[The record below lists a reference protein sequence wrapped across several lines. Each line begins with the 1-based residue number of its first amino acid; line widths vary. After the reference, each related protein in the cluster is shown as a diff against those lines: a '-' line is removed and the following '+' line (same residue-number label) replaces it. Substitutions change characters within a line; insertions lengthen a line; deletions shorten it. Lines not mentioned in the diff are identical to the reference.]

1 MATVMETETDLIAKI
16 RAASYGRSMQLEVR
30 AEETEETDGTDGQEL
45 TFSFS
50 SELPVERWWGTEILS
65 HEKGCAR
72 LERLNDRGAFLFN
85 HDRNRLLGSTLKA
98 WIGDDKRA
106 YVTIR
111 WSNRDEVQGIRQDCE
126 DGHLTH
132 VSFAYDIYEIVEK
145 TKEETY
151 TVTDWEAFEVSL
163 VTIPA
168 DPTVGVGRDR
178 AQCFGGKIP
187 PENMREKPMI
197 WGSDR
202 PAIVIPSSRTLPA
215 NVLGTEASVPKHF
228 AQVAP
233 PSMSDPRIEREE
245 AGSTI
250 MTTGT
255 VEETAQ
261 DIRRLERERVE
272 QIRSL
277 GEEHHLG
284 DEARAFIDGD
294 RSIEEFRTVVLAKIT
309 ERAQDPI
316 AKPAEPLGLSEKEK
330 KRYSVLRALQAAVT
344 NNWKGAGFEKEC
356 SEEIADQRGKEPGL
370 NGFYI
375 PMLDLNVDRLRANS
389 ARSVLSG
396 QQRTTYSVGNAATAG
411 VTVETDLYPDFLEYL
426 RNVPLVMQFGAQ
438 MWTGLDGNLDI
449 LRQTQYSTV
458 GWIAEDDPLPEGN
471 GAFELFGLRPKDLG
485 AWSRITR
492 RMLQQSSLDIENFVR
507 EELIL
512 GIALEIDRAAI
523 HGTGIGNEPRGILNT
538 PGIGNVAL
546 GANGGPPTWNSIVA
560 LETAVATQNALMSNV
575 AYLTTPKA
583 RGKLKTTPKSTSFVS
598 EFIWQ
603 DSGILTPSGN
613 LGTLNGYLAGATNQ
627 VRSNLS
633 KGTGANLSATVFGN
647 WREMIFGQWGYLKV
661 DANPY
666 GDADFIRDAI
676 KIKAINTIDIQIGR
690 AICFAALTDMDT
702 N

>member
-1 MATVMETETDLIAKI
+1 MATAMETDLIAKI
-16 RAASYGRSMQLEVR
+16 QAASYVRSMQLEVR
-30 AEETEETDGTDGQEL
+30 AEETEETDGQEL

-65 HEKGCAR
+65 HETGCAR

-98 WIGDDKRA
+98 WLGDDKRA

-111 WSNRDEVQGIRQDCE
+111 WSNRDEVQGLRQDCE

-145 TKEETY
+145 MKEDTY

-178 AQCFGGKIP
+178 
-187 PENMREKPMI
+187 EKPMI

-202 PAIVIPSSRTLPA
+202 PVIVIPSSRTLP
-215 NVLGTEASVPKHF
+215 SV
-228 AQVAP
+228 VS

-294 RSIEEFRTVVLAKIT
+294 RSIEEFRTVVLQKIT

-560 LETAVATQNALMSNV
+560 LETSVATQNALMSNV

-603 DSGILTPSGN
+603 DSGITTPSGN

-627 VRSNLS
+627 VRSNLV